1 MGFDARD
8 RAFMADALD
17 EARAALR
24 RGEVPVGCALV
35 RRGVVIARA
44 HNDTVATRNATRHCE
59 VVAVEAVQRAGAYGR
74 DVFRE
79 CTLYVTVEPC
89 IMCASLL
96 AQVGI
101 GRVVFGC
108 HNERFGGNGSVYALH
123 QGAYESTPGLCRQA
137 AVDLLKQFYESGNPS
152 APVTKRARTLAA
164 DG

>member
-1 MGFDARD
+1 M
-8 RAFMADALD
+8 
-17 EARAALR
+17 
-24 RGEVPVGCALV
+24 
-35 RRGVVIARA
+35 
-44 HNDTVATRNATRHCE
+44 
-59 VVAVEAVQRAGAYGR
+59 VAVEAVQRAGAYGR

-152 APVTKRARTLAA
+152 GTPCRARVAPPFA
-164 DG
+164 DDPCCAVQRPSRNEQER